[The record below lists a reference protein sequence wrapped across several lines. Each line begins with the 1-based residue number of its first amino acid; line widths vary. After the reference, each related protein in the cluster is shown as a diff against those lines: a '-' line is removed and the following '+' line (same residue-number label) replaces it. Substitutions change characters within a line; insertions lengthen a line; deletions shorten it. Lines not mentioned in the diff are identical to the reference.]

1 MPKTKSFFT
10 FLLAVLAVLA
20 LSIAAC
26 GGGSDSPQTVDPPPT
41 TQPTTTTTVP
51 DELEPEDLN
60 LGSLP
65 DELQE
70 PEQEIPTPSNGE
82 PIGPGIEDTPKP
94 PSLDGPAPTLPAP
107 TLDEGLTDAIE
118 NLVEGEEREQPDIRV
133 VVVDGE
139 LQEGERRYDVSLGE
153 RLIIEVVTDKFDQE
167 IHLHGYDL
175 TEFAGPLAPARFDFV
190 ADLPGVWEVE
200 FEATHELIFELAVS

>member
-51 DELEPEDLN
+51 DEQEPEDLN

-70 PEQEIPTPSNGE
+70 PEPDTPGTTAE
-82 PIGPGIEDTPKP
+82 PIGPGIEDP
-94 PSLDGPAPTLPAP
+94 PQPPEIALGGQAP
-107 TLDEGLTDAIE
+107 TLDEDITDAIE

>member
-51 DELEPEDLN
+51 DEQEPEDLN

-70 PEQEIPTPSNGE
+70 PEPDTPGTTAE
-82 PIGPGIEDTPKP
+82 PIGPGIEDTPQP
-94 PSLDGPAPTLPAP
+94 PEIALGGQAP
-107 TLDEGLTDAIE
+107 TLDEDITDAIE